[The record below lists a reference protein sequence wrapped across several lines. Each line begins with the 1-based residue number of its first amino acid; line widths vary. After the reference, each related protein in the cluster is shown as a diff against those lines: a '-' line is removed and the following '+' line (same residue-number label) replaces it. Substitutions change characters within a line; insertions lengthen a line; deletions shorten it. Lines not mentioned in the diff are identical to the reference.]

1 MTTPLRALV
10 RFSSVAA
17 CPHLI
22 MDASHYREDGICRCD
37 DPTHPMN
44 QWGFLWDGS
53 RWQAPAPGPPQL
65 DHATLK
71 RLADTLVRYEALEPL
86 RREISDLYER
96 GDFHAADPMVTEVND
111 DLAPVAD
118 DFAAAVRALLA
129 AAAPEL
135 LPSSETARYE
145 AALTVAVE
153 ADSPEQAADA
163 FAFHLAEHA
172 HPMVTVTNLDTGET
186 TDHEI

>member
-1 MTTPLRALV
+1 MTPKRSIV
-10 RFSSVAA
+10 RLSSVAA

-22 MDASHYREDGICRCD
+22 LDAGHYRKDGTCRCD

-44 QWGFLWDGS
+44 QWGYLWDGS
-53 RWQAPAPGPPQL
+53 RWQAPDPAPLHL
-65 DHATLK
+65 DPATLR
-71 RLADTLVRYEALEPL
+71 RLAGTLVRYDTLEPL

-111 DLAPVAD
+111 DLAPIAD
-118 DFAAAVRALLA
+118 EFAAAVRALLA
-129 AAAPEL
+129 AGAPEL

-145 AALTVAVE
+145 ATLTVAVE
-153 ADSPEQAADA
+153 AASPEQAADA
-163 FAFHLAEHA
+163 FAFHLAEHS

-186 TDHEI
+186 TDQEI

>member
-1 MTTPLRALV
+1 MTPKRSVV
-10 RFSSVAA
+10 RLSSVAT

-22 MDASHYREDGICRCD
+22 LDAGHYRKDGTCRCD

-44 QWGFLWDGS
+44 QWGYVWDGS
-53 RWQAPAPGPPQL
+53 RWQAPDPAPPQL
-65 DHATLK
+65 DPATLQ
-71 RLADTLVRYEALEPL
+71 RLAGTLVRYDTLGKL
-86 RREISDLYER
+86 RREISDL
-96 GDFHAADPMVTEVND
+96 HTADPMVTEVND
-111 DLAPVAD
+111 DLAPIAD
-118 DFAAAVRALLA
+118 EFAAAVRALLA
-129 AAAPEL
+129 AGAPEL

-145 AALTVAVE
+145 ATLTVAVE

>member
-1 MTTPLRALV
+1 MTPKRSVV
-10 RFSSVAA
+10 RLFSVAA
-17 CPHLI
+17 CPYLI
-22 MDASHYREDGICRCD
+22 LDAGHYRKDGTCRCD

-44 QWGFLWDGS
+44 QWGYLWDGS
-53 RWQAPAPGPPQL
+53 RWQAPDPAPPQL
-65 DHATLK
+65 DHATLQ
-71 RLADTLVRYEALEPL
+71 RLADTLVRYDALEPL

-111 DLAPVAD
+111 DLAPIAD
-118 DFAAAVRALLA
+118 EFAAAVRAVLA
-129 AAAPEL
+129 AGAPEL
-135 LPSSETARYE
+135 LPSSEAARYE